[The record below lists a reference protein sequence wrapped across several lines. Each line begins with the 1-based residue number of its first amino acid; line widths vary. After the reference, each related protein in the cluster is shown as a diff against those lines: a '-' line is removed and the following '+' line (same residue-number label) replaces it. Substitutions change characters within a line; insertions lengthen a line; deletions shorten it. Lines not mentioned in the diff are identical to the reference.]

1 MRGTR
6 SRLQRLER
14 KEASDA
20 IRRAVAVI
28 VMPGEDE
35 DAKIRAA
42 CVQAGIDRQVACLAI
57 IRISSTEPDFEPLGS
72 PTPPGD
78 GQIAASAR
86 GGRKRS
92 SK

>member
-42 CVQAGIDRQVACLAI
+42 CLQAGIERQVACLAI
-57 IRISSTEPDFEPLGS
+57 TRISSTEPDFHPLSSCSAPVEGS
-72 PTPPGD
+72 
-78 GQIAASAR
+78 IAAPVR
-86 GGRKRS
+86 GERKRS
-92 SK
+92 TK

>member
-1 MRGTR
+1 
-6 SRLQRLER
+6 
-14 KEASDA
+14 
-20 IRRAVAVI
+20 VAVI

-57 IRISSTEPDFEPLGS
+57 IRISSTEPDFDPRGS
-72 PTPPGD
+72 SAPPVD
-78 GQIAASAR
+78 GLIAAPVR
-86 GGRKRS
+86 RERKRS

>member
-42 CVQAGIDRQVACLAI
+42 CLQAGIERQVACLAI
-57 IRISSTEPDFEPLGS
+57 IRISSTGPDFDPLES
-72 PTPPGD
+72 STPPVD
-78 GQIAASAR
+78 GPVAAPAR
-86 GGRKRS
+86 GERERN